1 MSTEIIISLVFG
13 VASVVSSV
21 CFGLI
26 PTIRKT
32 RLEQLEAK
40 TQRLLWNMK
49 LYHEIEDELLNRLA
63 STGTNKQTTLREVRN
78 KVYKENDDRVLS
90 DEAKPSVYNKQI
102 K

>member
-32 RLEQLEAK
+32 RLEKLETK
-40 TQRLLWNMK
+40 VQRLLWNMK
-49 LYHEIEDELLNRLA
+49 LYHEIEDEMLNRIA
-63 STGTNKQTTLREVRN
+63 STGANKQTTQREV
-78 KVYKENDDRVLS
+78 
-90 DEAKPSVYNKQI
+90 
-102 K
+102 

>member
-32 RLEQLEAK
+32 RLEKLEIK
-40 TQRLLWNMK
+40 IQRLLWNMK
-49 LYHEIEDELLNRLA
+49 LYHEIEDEMLNRIA
-63 STGTNKQTTLREVRN
+63 STGANKQTTQREVRN
-78 KVYKENDDRVLS
+78 KVYKENGNRMLS